1 MVTVA
6 EKVGEKLGRL
16 NAILEGMGSVVVAF
30 SGGVDSTFLAAA
42 AYRVLGNGA
51 LAVTAV
57 SASYAE
63 GELENAQV
71 LAGQIGI
78 RHELVYTQELEDPNY
93 VQNAPDRCFYCKTA
107 LADKLD
113 EVLQRYGDRYR
124 FLVYGAIAD
133 DVGDFRPGMAA
144 AKERGIR
151 APMVEVGMAKA
162 DVRALSRRWGLPTWD
177 RPASACLSSRIPYG
191 TPVTVEA
198 LSMVDRAEAFLK
210 DLGFRLVRV
219 RHHEEMA
226 RIEVPPE
233 EMVRFFEHG
242 IHQKVAQR
250 LKEVGYKY
258 VTLDLQGYRSGS
270 LNEALREPLLGIG
283 KR

>member
-1 MVTVA
+1 MATA
-6 EKVGEKLGRL
+6 TGSVGEKLERL
-16 NAILEGMGSVVVAF
+16 DAILKGMKRVVVAF

-42 AYRVLGNGA
+42 AHRVLGDGA

-63 GELENAQV
+63 GELENARV
-71 LAGQIGI
+71 LAEQIGI
-78 RHELVYTQELEDPNY
+78 RHELVYTRELEDPNY
-93 VQNAPDRCFYCKTA
+93 VRNAPDRCFHCKTA

-113 EVLQRYGDRYR
+113 EVLQRYGNRYR
-124 FLVYGAIAD
+124 FLVYGAITD

-151 APMVEVGMAKA
+151 APMVEAGMAKA
-162 DVRALSRRWGLPTWD
+162 DVRALSRQWGLPTWD

-198 LSMVDRAEAFLK
+198 LSMVDRAEALLK
-210 DLGFRLVRV
+210 NLGFRLVRV
-219 RHHEEMA
+219 RHHGEMA
-226 RIEVPPE
+226 RIEVAPE
-233 EMVRFFEHG
+233 EMARFFEHG
-242 IHQKVAQR
+242 IHLKVAQR
-250 LKEVGYKY
+250 LKEIGYRY

-270 LNEALREPLLGIG
+270 LNEALPEPLLGIG
-283 KR
+283 KG